1 MFDKLKSKPSVDEV
15 HIAKVMAK
23 QKRKKLLI
31 SVVAGITIIGLA
43 YQIAQMTGNNIIRDA
58 GMLVGIMILV
68 LPLIMKQIKESK
80 RKDSIDANLPIFILA
95 LVSSVQSGASLLR
108 AIEDA
113 ANRNMGSLTPELK
126 NLRANISW
134 GMPYNENF
142 AHFVK
147 RLGTRLAQ
155 RVGVLLQIS
164 MNIGGDVV
172 TTLELI
178 QKHVTE
184 MGNIEKE
191 RKQALAPYLYTIYIS
206 YMVFVTVTILLVS
219 QFFVEIET
227 VQQQLIE
234 ISAESNIP
242 LGMFGSILGVD
253 VPQLTEIM
261 FHMSLIEAL
270 FGGVAAGKIA
280 SGSFAAGIKHVII
293 MMIMAVVIFAAMG
306 AI

>member
-1 MFDKLKSKPSVDEV
+1 MLDKLKSKPSIDEV
-15 HIAKVMAK
+15 HIAKVLAK
-23 QKRKKLLI
+23 QKRKKLMI
-31 SVVAGITIIGLA
+31 SVVSGISIIGLA
-43 YQIAQMTGNNIIRDA
+43 FQISQMTGNTIVRDA
-58 GMLVGIMILV
+58 GLIVGIMVLV
-68 LPLIMKQIKESK
+68 LPVIMKQIKESK
-80 RKDSIDANLPIFILA
+80 RRDSIDANLPIFILA

-113 ANRNMGSLTPELK
+113 ANRNMGSLTPELR

-134 GMPYNENF
+134 GQPHHEIF
-142 AHFVK
+142 KHFVK

-155 RVGVLLQIS
+155 RVGVLLEIS

-172 TTLELI
+172 STLELI

-242 LGMFGSILGVD
+242 LGMFGAILGVD
-253 VPQLTEIM
+253 VPQLTQIM

-293 MMIMAVVIFAAMG
+293 MMIMAVVIFASMG